1 MRIIALLKEFSKST
15 RLYRIIKT
23 ATVAQF
29 HSRQSLK
36 LPEICWL
43 RASVWIYPSAVL
55 TLGSIAFHTYA
66 SGQEE
71 EDDSWRPPFRK
82 DLPTFRAEEVKL
94 HNEKDRKLWVTFRGG
109 VYDITEFVDVH
120 PGGKII
126 MQAVGG
132 PLEPHW
138 QRYNFH
144 KQEDIY
150 SMLEEMRIGNLHPD
164 DVEDAIHD
172 CDTVAKEVKPGY
184 TPKLHPSM
192 NVKSVEPLNAETGIG
207 ELVESFYTPNE
218 LFFKRNHH
226 AIPTVDE
233 HNYKLKVSGVGL
245 EEREFT
251 LEDLKTKFQPV
262 SVVVTLQCAGN
273 RRQDF
278 NAVKPVRGLQWG
290 PGAIGNAK
298 WTGALLVD
306 VLKEAGFQSI
316 VENGAEHVQ
325 FTGLDDNGTGEPY
338 GASIPIDVAMK
349 PGNQVILAYSMNDK
363 PIPVEH
369 GFPVRVVVPGVVGAR
384 SVKWLASIVLSKD
397 ESPSQWQQSDYKTF
411 NPSTDWPTANFSTVQ
426 AIQELPV
433 QSAICSPAENSS
445 FPRGTK
451 TIAVKGYAWSGGGR
465 DILRVEVSA
474 DNGHTWHSADL
485 QLHIHERRNARF
497 AWTLWTCEVP
507 VEENSGPITLLCKAT
522 DSSHNCQP
530 ESPNSI
536 WNIRGLVNN
545 SWHKMPL
552 EGAIKQLRIGQ
563 SYTNLWFHI
572 LAVWT
577 LRSCSSNPFKS
588 QADGSRFGS
597 AEIVLHRLCPP
608 NDRPVHCLR
617 RPSMTANLPALYLC
631 TQSVGFQS
639 PPHVS
644 ACRCIVPSLTLWRL
658 LGSLTSRDFSRHR
671 LSAKMHP
678 SRLVCFIVVLL
689 STVSLNFVTADNST
703 ELAITTQQQTH
714 VSDTTESTTANVEE
728 SNTDDA
734 TTVDHSTEPTAIDDS
749 PTNATVEPQK
759 STESPSMS
767 TYITVNATAQETDNV
782 LETNSTVRKFETTAQ
797 VSSHAEDTVESD
809 SKNFVESVTCLAN
822 GMEVQLKS
830 SLPNPIKGNWRLEV
844 EGHPQCNSVNR
855 EDVGPGYRFLI
866 PYDDRYLC
874 GVEPRFDITPAW
886 VASAKTILLLIDK
899 VNYTIGDS
907 LICLYK
913 TKVDASLTTFK
924 GEISQ
929 EKLRY
934 GGTVNED
941 VDVKGEADAKNTVM
955 LDFYDENGQPLRNSN
970 VKLGD
975 EVKLVI
981 AVNETRT
988 FKQILPQM
996 CYFSAFDVSDVK
1008 ALNDSYNLIFVKNG
1022 CFNKRNPV
1030 VKAIVP
1036 PMERNENGTSYQLNF
1051 QAFHFTNHGRNLY
1064 IHCSL
1069 LACVGN
1075 QVECKPKRNCFS
1087 TGRRRKR
1094 NALVNDEEET
1104 DEEEQ
1109 QQDHLQSDDLKH
1121 IQLSRY
1127 IVVDDGKVSTS
1138 TVQPSVKSES
1148 VSNQI
1153 CMQWWQFTAIVA
1165 TPVLFV
1171 TMLLVLVAWQAGRFS
1186 RLNHKSPPH
1195 LCTGEAKHHHY
1206 NTDKNG
1212 HSHFVK
1218 L

>member
-1 MRIIALLKEFSKST
+1 
-15 RLYRIIKT
+15 
-23 ATVAQF
+23 
-29 HSRQSLK
+29 
-36 LPEICWL
+36 
-43 RASVWIYPSAVL
+43 
-55 TLGSIAFHTYA
+55 
-66 SGQEE
+66 
-71 EDDSWRPPFRK
+71 
-82 DLPTFRAEEVKL
+82 
-94 HNEKDRKLWVTFRGG
+94 
-109 VYDITEFVDVH
+109 
-120 PGGKII
+120 
-126 MQAVGG
+126 
-132 PLEPHW
+132 
-138 QRYNFH
+138 
-144 KQEDIY
+144 
-150 SMLEEMRIGNLHPD
+150 
-164 DVEDAIHD
+164 
-172 CDTVAKEVKPGY
+172 
-184 TPKLHPSM
+184 
-192 NVKSVEPLNAETGIG
+192 
-207 ELVESFYTPNE
+207 
-218 LFFKRNHH
+218 
-226 AIPTVDE
+226 
-233 HNYKLKVSGVGL
+233 
-245 EEREFT
+245 
-251 LEDLKTKFQPV
+251 
-262 SVVVTLQCAGN
+262 
-273 RRQDF
+273 
-278 NAVKPVRGLQWG
+278 
-290 PGAIGNAK
+290 
-298 WTGALLVD
+298 
-306 VLKEAGFQSI
+306 
-316 VENGAEHVQ
+316 
-325 FTGLDDNGTGEPY
+325 
-338 GASIPIDVAMK
+338 
-349 PGNQVILAYSMNDK
+349 
-363 PIPVEH
+363 
-369 GFPVRVVVPGVVGAR
+369 
-384 SVKWLASIVLSKD
+384 
-397 ESPSQWQQSDYKTF
+397 
-411 NPSTDWPTANFSTVQ
+411 
-426 AIQELPV
+426 
-433 QSAICSPAENSS
+433 
-445 FPRGTK
+445 
-451 TIAVKGYAWSGGGR
+451 
-465 DILRVEVSA
+465 
-474 DNGHTWHSADL
+474 
-485 QLHIHERRNARF
+485 
-497 AWTLWTCEVP
+497 
-507 VEENSGPITLLCKAT
+507 
-522 DSSHNCQP
+522 
-530 ESPNSI
+530 
-536 WNIRGLVNN
+536 
-545 SWHKMPL
+545 MPL

-631 TQSVGFQS
+631 VQSVGFQS

-658 LGSLTSRDFSRHR
+658 LGSLTSRDCSRHR
-671 LSAKMHP
+671 LSA
-678 SRLVCFIVVLL
+678 
-689 STVSLNFVTADNST
+689 SLNRQNASQSFGLLYRRSAFNDNST
-703 ELAITTQQQTH
+703 EQAITTQQQTH
-714 VSDTTESTTANVEE
+714 VSDTTETTTANVEE
-728 SNTDDA
+728 SNTDDT

-749 PTNATVEPQK
+749 PTNANTTVEPQK

-782 LETNSTVRKFETTAQ
+782 LEINSTVRKFETTAQ

-874 GVEPRFDITPAW
+874 GVEPRFDI
-886 VASAKTILLLIDK
+886 
-899 VNYTIGDS
+899 VNSGLGCVGQDNPIADRQS
-907 LICLYK
+907 QLYNRRF
-913 TKVDASLTTFK
+913 VDLPLQDQSGRVT
-924 GEISQ
+924 GCCR

-988 FKQILPQM
+988 
-996 CYFSAFDVSDVK
+996 
-1008 ALNDSYNLIFVKNG
+1008 YNLSINFFFSQTNIATNVLFFRIRRVGRESSERQLQFDIRKKWMFQQTKSSGKSDRAADGTKRKRHQLPAKFPSFPLHQSRQKSLHPLYFLKFSSTWPLFIFY
-1022 CFNKRNPV
+1022 
-1030 VKAIVP
+1030 A
-1036 PMERNENGTSYQLNF
+1036 Q
-1051 QAFHFTNHGRNLY
+1051 
-1064 IHCSL
+1064 
-1069 LACVGN
+1069 
-1075 QVECKPKRNCFS
+1075 CFS

-1109 QQDHLQSDDLKH
+1109 QQDHLQSDDLRH

-1127 IVVDDGKVSTS
+1127 IVVDDGKASTS
-1138 TVQPSVKSES
+1138 TVLPSVKSES

-1186 RLNHKSPPH
+1186 RENHKSPTNF
-1195 LCTGEAKHHHY
+1195 CTGEAEHHHY

>member
-1 MRIIALLKEFSKST
+1 MRIITLLKGFSKST
-15 RLYRIIKT
+15 RLYRITKT
-23 ATVAQF
+23 ATIAQF
-29 HSRQSLK
+29 HSKQSLK

-144 KQEDIY
+144 KQEDVY

-164 DVEDAIHD
+164 DVEDAIHN
-172 CDTVAKEVKPGY
+172 CDTVAEEVKPGY

-192 NVKSVEPLNAETGIG
+192 NVKSVQPLNAETGIG

-233 HNYKLKVSGVGL
+233 RNYKLKVSGVGL

-474 DNGHTWHSADL
+474 DNGNTWHSADL

-545 SWHKMPL
+545 SWHKVQC
-552 EGAIKQLRIGQ
+552 I
-563 SYTNLWFHI
+563 
-572 LAVWT
+572 
-577 LRSCSSNPFKS
+577 
-588 QADGSRFGS
+588 
-597 AEIVLHRLCPP
+597 
-608 NDRPVHCLR
+608 
-617 RPSMTANLPALYLC
+617 
-631 TQSVGFQS
+631 QSVGFQS

-658 LGSLTSRDFSRHR
+658 LGSLTSRDCSRHR
-671 LSAKMHP
+671 LLA
-678 SRLVCFIVVLL
+678 
-689 STVSLNFVTADNST
+689 SLNRQNASQSFGLLYRRSAFNDNST
-703 ELAITTQQQTH
+703 EQAITTQQQTH
-714 VSDTTESTTANVEE
+714 VSDTTESTTANIEE
-728 SNTDDA
+728 SNTDDT

-749 PTNATVEPQK
+749 PTNANTTVEPQK
-759 STESPSMS
+759 STESLSMS
-767 TYITVNATAQETDNV
+767 TNITVNATAQETDNV
-782 LETNSTVRKFETTAQ
+782 LEINSTVRKFETTAQ

-855 EDVGPGYRFLI
+855 ENVGPGYRFLI

-913 TKVDASLTTFK
+913 TKT
-924 GEISQ
+924 GCCR

-1030 VKAIVP
+1030 
-1036 PMERNENGTSYQLNF
+1036 
-1051 QAFHFTNHGRNLY
+1051 
-1064 IHCSL
+1064 
-1069 LACVGN
+1069 
-1075 QVECKPKRNCFS
+1075 CFS

-1127 IVVDDGKVSTS
+1127 IVVDDGKASTS

-1148 VSNQI
+1148 ISNQI

-1186 RLNHKSPPH
+1186 RENHKSPPH
-1195 LCTGEAKHHHY
+1195 SCTGEAKHHHY

>member
-941 VDVKGEADAKNTVM
+941 VDVKGEADAKNTV
-955 LDFYDENGQPLRNSN
+955 
-970 VKLGD
+970 
-975 EVKLVI
+975 I
-981 AVNETRT
+981 
-988 FKQILPQM
+988 
-996 CYFSAFDVSDVK
+996 
-1008 ALNDSYNLIFVKNG
+1008 

>member
-1 MRIIALLKEFSKST
+1 MRIITLLKGFSKST
-15 RLYRIIKT
+15 RLYRITKT
-23 ATVAQF
+23 ATIAQF
-29 HSRQSLK
+29 HSKQSLK

-144 KQEDIY
+144 KQEDVY

-164 DVEDAIHD
+164 DVEDAIHN
-172 CDTVAKEVKPGY
+172 CDTVAEEVKPGY

-192 NVKSVEPLNAETGIG
+192 NVKSVQPLNAETGIG

-233 HNYKLKVSGVGL
+233 RNYKLKVSGVGL

-474 DNGHTWHSADL
+474 DNGNTWHSADL

-545 SWHKMPL
+545 SWHKVQC
-552 EGAIKQLRIGQ
+552 I
-563 SYTNLWFHI
+563 
-572 LAVWT
+572 
-577 LRSCSSNPFKS
+577 
-588 QADGSRFGS
+588 
-597 AEIVLHRLCPP
+597 
-608 NDRPVHCLR
+608 
-617 RPSMTANLPALYLC
+617 
-631 TQSVGFQS
+631 QSVGFQS

-658 LGSLTSRDFSRHR
+658 LGRDCSRHR
-671 LSAKMHP
+671 LLA
-678 SRLVCFIVVLL
+678 
-689 STVSLNFVTADNST
+689 SLNRQNASQSFGLLYRRSAFNDNST
-703 ELAITTQQQTH
+703 EQAITTQQQTH
-714 VSDTTESTTANVEE
+714 VSDTTESTTANIEE
-728 SNTDDA
+728 SNTDDT

-749 PTNATVEPQK
+749 PTNANTTVEPQK
-759 STESPSMS
+759 STESLSMS
-767 TYITVNATAQETDNV
+767 TNITVNATAQETDNV
-782 LETNSTVRKFETTAQ
+782 LEINSTVRKFETTAQ

-855 EDVGPGYRFLI
+855 ENVGPGYRFLI

-913 TKVDASLTTFK
+913 TKT
-924 GEISQ
+924 GCCR

-955 LDFYDENGQPLRNSN
+955 LDFYDENGQPL
-970 VKLGD
+970 L
-975 EVKLVI
+975 
-981 AVNETRT
+981 
-988 FKQILPQM
+988 KQILPQM

-1127 IVVDDGKVSTS
+1127 IVVDDGKASTS

-1148 VSNQI
+1148 ISNQI

-1186 RLNHKSPPH
+1186 RENHKSPPH
-1195 LCTGEAKHHHY
+1195 SCTGEAKHHHY

>member
-1 MRIIALLKEFSKST
+1 MRIITLLKGFSKST
-15 RLYRIIKT
+15 RLYRITKT
-23 ATVAQF
+23 ATIAQF
-29 HSRQSLK
+29 HSKQSLK

-144 KQEDIY
+144 KQEDVY

-164 DVEDAIHD
+164 DVEDAIHN
-172 CDTVAKEVKPGY
+172 CDTVAEEVKPGY

-192 NVKSVEPLNAETGIG
+192 NVKSVQPLNAETGIG

-233 HNYKLKVSGVGL
+233 RNYKLKVSGVGL

-474 DNGHTWHSADL
+474 DNGNTWHSADL

-507 VEENSGPITLLCKAT
+507 TGC
-522 DSSHNCQP
+522 
-530 ESPNSI
+530 
-536 WNIRGLVNN
+536 
-545 SWHKMPL
+545 
-552 EGAIKQLRIGQ
+552 
-563 SYTNLWFHI
+563 
-572 LAVWT
+572 
-577 LRSCSSNPFKS
+577 
-588 QADGSRFGS
+588 
-597 AEIVLHRLCPP
+597 
-608 NDRPVHCLR
+608 
-617 RPSMTANLPALYLC
+617 
-631 TQSVGFQS
+631 
-639 PPHVS
+639 
-644 ACRCIVPSLTLWRL
+644 CR
-658 LGSLTSRDFSRHR
+658 
-671 LSAKMHP
+671 
-678 SRLVCFIVVLL
+678 
-689 STVSLNFVTADNST
+689 
-703 ELAITTQQQTH
+703 
-714 VSDTTESTTANVEE
+714 
-728 SNTDDA
+728 
-734 TTVDHSTEPTAIDDS
+734 
-749 PTNATVEPQK
+749 
-759 STESPSMS
+759 
-767 TYITVNATAQETDNV
+767 
-782 LETNSTVRKFETTAQ
+782 
-797 VSSHAEDTVESD
+797 
-809 SKNFVESVTCLAN
+809 
-822 GMEVQLKS
+822 
-830 SLPNPIKGNWRLEV
+830 
-844 EGHPQCNSVNR
+844 
-855 EDVGPGYRFLI
+855 
-866 PYDDRYLC
+866 
-874 GVEPRFDITPAW
+874 
-886 VASAKTILLLIDK
+886 
-899 VNYTIGDS
+899 
-907 LICLYK
+907 
-913 TKVDASLTTFK
+913 
-924 GEISQ
+924 

-1127 IVVDDGKVSTS
+1127 IVVDDGKASTS

-1148 VSNQI
+1148 ISNQI

-1186 RLNHKSPPH
+1186 RENHKSPPH
-1195 LCTGEAKHHHY
+1195 SCTGEAKHHHY

>member
-1 MRIIALLKEFSKST
+1 MRITALLKEFSKST
-15 RLYRIIKT
+15 RLYAITKT
-23 ATVAQF
+23 ATIAQF
-29 HSRQSLK
+29 HSRQYQ
-36 LPEICWL
+36 LPKICWL
-43 RASVWIYPSAVL
+43 RASAWIYPSAVL
-55 TLGSIAFHTYA
+55 TVGSIAFHTYA

-71 EDDSWRPPFRK
+71 EDCWRPPFRK

-94 HNEKDRKLWVTFRGG
+94 HNEKSRQLWVTFRGA

-144 KQEDIY
+144 KQEDVY

-164 DVEDAIHD
+164 DVADAVQD
-172 CDTVAKEVKPGY
+172 CDKVAEEEHPGY
-184 TPKLHPSM
+184 VPKLHPSM
-192 NVKSVEPLNAETGIG
+192 DVKSVQPLNAETGTS
-207 ELVESFYTPNE
+207 ELVESFLTPNE

-233 HNYKLKVSGVGL
+233 HSYKLKVSGIGL
-245 EEREFT
+245 QEREFT
-251 LEDLKTKFQPV
+251 LEDLKSKFQPV

-306 VLKEAGFQSI
+306 VLKQAGFESM
-316 VENGAEHVQ
+316 VENGAQHVQ
-325 FTGLDDNGTGEPY
+325 FTGLDDNGTGKPY

-349 PGNQVILAYSMNDK
+349 RSNQVILAYSMNDK

-384 SVKWLASIVLSKD
+384 SVKWLGSIVLSKD

-411 NPSTDWPTANFSTVQ
+411 NPSTDWPTANFSAVQ

-433 QSAICSPAENSS
+433 QSAICSPAENST

-474 DNGHTWHSADL
+474 DNGNTWHSAVL
-485 QLHIHERRNARF
+485 HLHIQERRNARF
-497 AWTLWTCEVP
+497 AWTLWTCDVP
-507 VEENSGPITLLCKAT
+507 VGDNSGPITLLCKAT

-530 ESPNSI
+530 ENPNSI

-545 SWHKMPL
+545 SWHKLVQNWPHPL
-552 EGAIKQLRIGQ
+552 AWFTSIDIVQVMNNTSHPLQSGVVWPTWNGAFVDAAGRCHKAIAHWTVVYEFLVPNRDRVDAAQLLIKSIQ
-563 SYTNLWFHI
+563 
-572 LAVWT
+572 
-577 LRSCSSNPFKS
+577 
-588 QADGSRFGS
+588 
-597 AEIVLHRLCPP
+597 
-608 NDRPVHCLR
+608 
-617 RPSMTANLPALYLC
+617 
-631 TQSVGFQS
+631 
-639 PPHVS
+639 
-644 ACRCIVPSLTLWRL
+644 VPSR
-658 LGSLTSRDFSRHR
+658 R
-671 LSAKMHP
+671 
-678 SRLVCFIVVLL
+678 
-689 STVSLNFVTADNST
+689 TVPIQV
-703 ELAITTQQQTH
+703 I
-714 VSDTTESTTANVEE
+714 
-728 SNTDDA
+728 SNTDD
-734 TTVDHSTEPTAIDDS
+734 TTVDQSTSTTDS
-749 PTNATVEPQK
+749 PVTTVEPQK

-767 TYITVNATAQETDNV
+767 TNITVNATAQESDIV
-782 LETNSTVRKFETTAQ
+782 LESNSTVRKFETTAQ

-855 EDVGPGYRFLI
+855 ENVGPGYRFLI

-941 VDVKGEADAKNTVM
+941 VDVKGEADAKDTVV

-981 AVNETRT
+981 TVNETRT

-1036 PMERNENGTSYQLNF
+1036 PMDRNENGTTYQLNF

-1094 NALVNDEEET
+1094 TVLLDDEET

-1109 QQDHLQSDDLKH
+1109 QLNSVDFKH
-1121 IQLSRY
+1121 IQLSRHL
-1127 IVVDDGKVSTS
+1127 VVDDSKASTS
-1138 TVQPSVKSES
+1138 TVQQPSVKSES
-1148 VSNQI
+1148 VLSQV
-1153 CMQWWQFTAIVA
+1153 CVQWWQFTAIVA

-1171 TMLLVLVAWQAGRFS
+1171 MLLLVLVAWQAGRFS
-1186 RLNHKSPPH
+1186 RDRKSTN
-1195 LCTGEAKHHHY
+1195 LCTTADHHHHHHD
-1206 NTDKNG
+1206 NVDKNG